1 MVVEEAEAR
10 QHFLL
15 TRAWLEV
22 VEGDSDAALESIE
35 QAADVFGQ
43 RTRAGDH
50 TPHLLSR
57 LARFQWSAHGLD
69 RIDAWRTVLNDRLR
83 RKN

>member
-1 MVVEEAEAR
+1 MEEAEPR

-35 QAADVFGQ
+35 AAAEVFGQ

-57 LARFQWSAHGLD
+57 LGRFTWSANALN

>member
-1 MVVEEAEAR
+1 VVEEAEAR

-15 TRAWLEV
+15 TRAWLEI
-22 VEGDSDAALESIE
+22 VEGNPDGALDSIE
-35 QAADVFGQ
+35 AAAEVFGQ

-57 LARFQWSAHGLD
+57 LGRFPWSDNALD